1 MELGLKCDALK
12 GSLSKVELGMMLWEE
27 PLSMTTLASIWSIH
41 LTDHMKG
48 FVVSPVF
55 DGYLFIGES
64 EVVVGHD
71 VIDYT
76 PETLHRYVL
85 CYMGF
90 IQNLDQ

>member
-1 MELGLKCDALK
+1 MHDVEGRAIVDKHFGHYVVQTFDRYMQGL
-12 GSLSKVELGMMLWEE
+12 
-27 PLSMTTLASIWSIH
+27 
-41 LTDHMKG
+41 
-48 FVVSPVF
+48 VVSPALDRYF
-55 DGYLFIGES
+55 FIGES